1 MKWQTRKLTSNQV
14 GLKYGFRSG
23 LEIAISEE
31 LDLNKI
37 KYEFEKVKLKYTVP
51 EKVHTY
57 TPDFYLK
64 EKDFF
69 IETKGLFTS
78 SDRKKMRFIKEQHPD
93 LDIRFI
99 FSNSKQRISKKVK
112 QLTEC
117 GVRNTDLSML
127 TNIFLLNGYDD

>member
-78 SDRKKMRFIKEQHPD
+78 SDRKKMRFIKEQHPK

-99 FSNSKQRISKKVK
+99 FSNSRQRISKKSKTTYGMSVSYTH
-112 QLTEC
+112 LTLP
-117 GVRNTDLSML
+117 TKA
-127 TNIFLLNGYDD
+127 